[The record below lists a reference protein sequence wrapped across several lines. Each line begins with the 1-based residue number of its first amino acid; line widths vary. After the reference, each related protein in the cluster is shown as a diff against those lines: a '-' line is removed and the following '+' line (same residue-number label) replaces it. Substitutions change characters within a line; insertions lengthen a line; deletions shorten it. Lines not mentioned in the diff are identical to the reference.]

1 MRNTQ
6 TLWNTGRRL
15 AIGLAL
21 LVAAPLVMN
30 STAQAQAT
38 CTVTRREVLAALEQ
52 GLSPVEL
59 ARKYAGCVSADD
71 PSEPPKAAIANQV
84 IKDTGNT
91 FWEAITSCGYHPQ
104 RKELTCPIEIRQ
116 RFGYGGPPAIQPA
129 GSFEYLQF
137 CVESPGPNGPVLRPV
152 NVSGVHVH
160 DEAFGRPPTWHLSTV
175 VAADADRSPNLFS
188 RPLNGTT
195 LRARAILSWAI
206 SPFGNCQF
214 VPIWGN
220 QADFIVRL
228 DP

>member
-21 LVAAPLVMN
+21 LVAAPLVIH
-30 STAQAQAT
+30 SVAQAQT
-38 CTVTRREVLAALEQ
+38 DCKVTRSEVLAALER

-71 PSEPPKAAIANQV
+71 PGTQPEAAIANQV

-137 CVESPGPNGPVLRPV
+137 CVANPGGPLRPV

-160 DEAFGRPPTWHLSTV
+160 DEAFGRLPTWHLSAV

-195 LRARAILSWAI
+195 LQARAILSWAI
-206 SPFGNCQF
+206 DPFGNCQF
-214 VPIWGN
+214 VPTWGN
-220 QADFIVRL
+220 QADFIIRL